1 MWLGE
6 GYRCRFRRC
15 NEPSIEIVAATPI
28 QKGTWRAYRRCLFV
42 DLSGYSSGPPP
53 LFQHTCCDSVR
64 YLYVTGIVFLNHAFA
79 TEQMMTKSIL
89 YALGAAAL
97 FGASTPLAKVL
108 GLNVSPILLAGLL
121 YLGSG
126 LGLTV
131 TRLIRDRGWQSAG
144 LTASEWPWL
153 IGAIAFGGV
162 LGPVSLMFGLTLTS
176 GTTASLLLNLE
187 AVLTALLAWMVFKEN
202 ADRRIV
208 VGMIAIVAGGVLLG
222 WPQTSAGPH
231 GWVGPIAVAI
241 ACFCWA
247 IDNNLTRK
255 VSASDALFI
264 AGIKGLVAGLVNC
277 ALGVALGM
285 QLPELSLLGPT
296 LLVGFLGY
304 GVSLVLFVLALRGLG
319 TARTGA
325 YFSTAPFLGAAISI
339 LLLGEAVTWV
349 FWVAA
354 GLMGVGVWIHLT
366 ESHSHEHQHEPQT
379 HDHPHVHDEH
389 HQHDH
394 AFEWDGTQPH
404 SHLHDH
410 APIQHSHPHFPDIH
424 HRHPH

>member
-1 MWLGE
+1 MHDP
-6 GYRCRFRRC
+6 C
-15 NEPSIEIVAATPI
+15 
-28 QKGTWRAYRRCLFV
+28 
-42 DLSGYSSGPPP
+42 
-53 LFQHTCCDSVR
+53 
-64 YLYVTGIVFLNHAFA
+64 VTGIVFLNHAFV
-79 TEQMMTKSIL
+79 TEQMMNKSVL

-97 FGASTPLAKVL
+97 FGASTPFAKVL
-108 GLNVSPILLAGLL
+108 GLNVSPVLLAGLL

-131 TRLIRDRGWQSAG
+131 TRLIRDRGWQPAG
-144 LTASEWPWL
+144 LTTSEWPWL

-222 WPQTSAGPH
+222 WPQTSAQPH
-231 GWVGPIAVAI
+231 GWVGPVAVAI

-264 AGIKGLVAGLVNC
+264 AGIKGLVAGVVNC
-277 ALGVALGM
+277 ALGIALGM
-285 QLPELSLLGPT
+285 HLPEWSLLGPA

-349 FWVAA
+349 FWIAA
-354 GLMGVGVWIHLT
+354 GLMGLGVWIHLT
-366 ESHSHEHQHEPQT
+366 ESHSHEHQHDPQT
-379 HDHPHVHDEH
+379 HDHPHIHDEH
-389 HQHDH
+389 HQHEH

-424 HRHPH
+424 HRHQH